1 MINYVYPRKERQER
15 PANTRQ
21 GRVEIRILSREINF
35 DTIGKFVDGVL
46 VSTRKVRTFGF

>member
-1 MINYVYPRKERQER
+1 MINYKFPKQHQQQQPRE
-15 PANTRQ
+15 
-21 GRVEIRILSREINF
+21 GRAGRIEIRILSREINF